1 MFQLFVAIALY
12 LVVSPIQP
20 AISLAELRPDT
31 TAGGRPAAV
40 RSAALS
46 SQEVPPPQ
54 PKDSGRIG
62 IETVS
67 TAVAVLD
74 WDSGQLMFQ
83 KNADEALSI
92 ASLTKLVTAL
102 TVLDEQP
109 DWNEEVEILPED
121 DRIGDLPVLF
131 PGERVTVRDLFNLSL
146 VSSSNDGTAA
156 LARAT
161 GLTEEQFAARMN
173 RTAVRIGMR
182 NASFVEPTGLNPKN
196 QASAGDVSRLIK
208 AALSRQEIS
217 ETVLSPHY
225 EFNSLDGSRHWVS
238 NTDQLLDSFLTRKPF
253 SFLGGKT
260 GYLNEAGWCF
270 GAAAMNGEGK
280 RVVSV
285 VLGAPSKEER
295 FREVK
300 RLLWWAFDAW
310 EWSG

>member
-1 MFQLFVAIALY
+1 L
-12 LVVSPIQP
+12 
-20 AISLAELRPDT
+20 
-31 TAGGRPAAV
+31 
-40 RSAALS
+40 
-46 SQEVPPPQ
+46 PPKPNGN
-54 PKDSGRIG
+54 GRIG

-67 TAVAVLD
+67 TAVAVMD
-74 WDSGQLMFQ
+74 WDSGQMMFQ
-83 KNADEALSI
+83 KNADTAQPI

-102 TVLDEQP
+102 TILDQGP
-109 DWNEEVEILPED
+109 DWDEEVEILPED

-161 GLTEEQFAARMN
+161 GLTAEQFAARMN
-173 RTAVRIGMR
+173 RTAARIGM
-182 NASFVEPTGLNPKN
+182 NQANFVEPTGLDTDN
-196 QASAGDVSRLIK
+196 QASATDVSRLIK

-225 EFNSLDGSRHWVS
+225 EFTSLSGSRHWVS

-253 SFLGGKT
+253 NFLGGKT

-270 GAAAMNGEGK
+270 GAAASNGDGK

-285 VLGAPSKEER
+285 VLGAPSKAER

-310 EWSG
+310 EWDGTGAS